1 MQDQIFLMQ
10 TILTNAIKQFEYYK
24 TLGDKTIAQLTEA
37 QLFVKPS
44 SGSNSIAIIVQH
56 MSGNM
61 LSRWTDFLA
70 TDGEKEW
77 RNRDAEFEDTITEK
91 KALLD
96 SWDKGWNCL
105 FTTLHNLTED
115 DLMTIVYI
123 RNMGQTAVDAIAR
136 QLCHY
141 SYHIGQIVFI
151 GKLLNDDFE
160 SLSIP
165 KNNSSQYNAEKF
177 AQEKSIQ
184 HFSDGE
190 KHK

>member
-1 MQDQIFLMQ
+1 MQS
-10 TILTNAIKQFEYYK
+10 ILTNAIKQFEYYK
-24 TLGDKTIAQLTEA
+24 SLADKTIAQLTET
-37 QLFVKPS
+37 QLFIKPS
-44 SGSNSIAIIVQH
+44 SGSNSISIIVQH
-56 MSGNM
+56 ISGNM
-61 LSRWTDFLA
+61 LSRWTDFLS

-77 RNRDAEFEDTITEK
+77 RNRDAEFEETITEK

-96 SWDKGWNCL
+96 YWEKGWNCL
-105 FTTLHNLTED
+105 FTALNSLTGD

-141 SYHIGQIVFI
+141 SYHVGQIVFM
-151 GKLLNDDFE
+151 GKMLKDDFE

-165 KNNSSQYNAEKF
+165 KNASSQYNDTKF
-177 AQEKSIQ
+177 AQDKTIQ

-190 KHK
+190 KK